1 MQKTQILKKNK
12 TISEALSSKKAK
24 YIIGTSLLSVVGIAL
39 PKVVHLLAGS
49 NAGAMFLPM
58 HIAVLISALTFGILS
73 STIVAGTSVFFSYAL
88 TGMPTLARLPY
99 MLTELLI
106 YAILLGL
113 FNKKFNSY
121 ISLTLTIVLGRIIY
135 ALALFVSVNVL
146 GFQSYGVSVMESI
159 KIGSLGIIIQLICVP
174 FIANKINK
182 GLNLKND

>member
-73 STIVAGTSVFFSYAL
+73 STIVAGTSVFLSTVL
-88 TGMPTLARLPY
+88 KIREDGPL
-99 MLTELLI
+99 
-106 YAILLGL
+106 
-113 FNKKFNSY
+113 
-121 ISLTLTIVLGRIIY
+121 SLTAREYIPLIPPIITPFKEPRQEM
-135 ALALFVSVNVL
+135 AINAIRSLPALFPKTV
-146 GFQSYGVSVMESI
+146 E
-159 KIGSLGIIIQLICVP
+159 K
-174 FIANKINK
+174 A
-182 GLNLKND
+182 